1 MPAKMKSIAA
11 QSPLYLMR
19 GILLLVL
26 LTAAFAGCALDGK
39 ENYVEKYGSF
49 VAEVEE
55 HGADYTDADWVRADQ
70 QFRLYSDVYWEKYR
84 DQLTAVEQQRVNDYA
99 LLYQKCRVAVEWE
112 KILNTSCEI
121 QVTTE

>member
-1 MPAKMKSIAA
+1 
-11 QSPLYLMR
+11 MR

-26 LTAAFAGCALDGK
+26 LTAAFAGCVLDGK
-39 ENYVEKYGSF
+39 ENYVEKHGSF

-84 DQLTAVEQQRVNDYA
+84 DQLTADEQQQVNDYA

-112 KILNTSCEI
+112 KILNTSGEI